1 MQDITKAINELD
13 GYLGETDI
21 SEPLKDI
28 FYSESYSKINLS
40 KNIFLLTDGKVND
53 REESIELINENNEKF
68 RLYFMGILDEFD
80 RELIEQCGKL
90 GKGSFSF
97 VEDIDKLNSVVIQN
111 LNKSLRSYIIDM
123 KFNFENYNNEINS
136 SIITYK
142 KR

>member
-1 MQDITKAINELD
+1 
-13 GYLGETDI
+13 
-21 SEPLKDI
+21 
-28 FYSESYSKINLS
+28 
-40 KNIFLLTDGKVND
+40 
-53 REESIELINENNEKF
+53 
-68 RLYFMGILDEFD
+68 MGIGDEFD

-111 LNKSLRSYIIDM
+111 LKRSLRSYIIDI